1 MEPID
6 GYAKVTP
13 QELVKMAEHDPLAA
27 WKALKNEG
35 KRLSKECARVGAL
48 FAARRFLDA
57 MA

>member
-1 MEPID
+1 
-6 GYAKVTP
+6 
-13 QELVKMAEHDPLAA
+13 MAERDLSAA

-35 KRLSKECARVGAL
+35 KRLSKECACVGPL